1 MATQVRTLENRFPQR
16 ILQADGLFELVFGA
30 GLALESETV
39 SRWMSINGTLLLVVG
54 IMTVAFGA
62 WLLYLSGR
70 NVTRQTLQLIAVFN
84 FAWVA
89 FSAFILVADW
99 NVLANEGR
107 WLVALVA
114 DVVLVLG
121 LAEFYARRFT
131 A

>member
-16 ILQADGLFELVFGA
+16 ILQADGLFELAFGA

-39 SRWMSINGTLLLVVG
+39 ARWMSINSVLLLTVG

-62 WLLYLSGR
+62 GLLYISGR
-70 NVTRQTLQLIAVFN
+70 NVTRQTLQMIAVFN
-84 FAWVA
+84 LAWVA

-99 NVLANEGR
+99 NILANEGR

-121 LAEFYARRFT
+121 LAELYARRFT